1 MKKSVKKIFIVI
13 TMIALMLC
21 CGVTT
26 QAKTKKLKVNAV
38 YTNAKKVRGTTRL
51 KKAKVVAKVGKK
63 TYRTRSNRKGKYTIN
78 IKKKRKKGTKIKVT
92 VYRKKKVYA
101 KKTVKVKTPKLI
113 YSAKEGSTKITGT
126 TLKNAKV
133 VLITSAFG
141 NPKTYGLSDSK
152 GKFSFNVKQISL
164 SDNQTEWKIRVY
176 DKKNKLYAKTTWIKV
191 TPYQWWKKKPFKGHK
206 AAICGVEEDEAY
218 KKVPNQ
224 YTNGFICYVKKGYWA
239 KFFCGTKKNYYTILK
254 GSIKKE
260 IFIFHPEYPLFP
272 HKAGEKQEPIGNRK
286 IKINIYRNRDNKLI
300 DSYSITPRK
309 VKQPGKTDEINY
321 AQFLKDYRKVEKN
334 GKKIVKTIGDYYYNI
349 DKDVPSYG
357 VAYTVGHPGY
367 YYDVSANGV
376 HVKITAL
383 HGATLYITVG
393 AKANF
398 NFPAPSP
405 DKYDVMIKPGK
416 TYKWEGADFKEGELI
431 DQHLMEKIYAY
442 KNGKLV
448 YMEATMDYLIQGY
461 SDNDKWFIMK

>member
-1 MKKSVKKIFIVI
+1 MKKLRKICVI
-13 TMIALMLC
+13 TVMVVLALC
-21 CGVTT
+21 CSTAT

-218 KKVPNQ
+218 KKVPNLLM
-224 YTNGFICYVKKGYWA
+224 YLETECMYMAPMIFTMAMYSAWVIMCAGLLRWTIWATGAARALFIR
-239 KFFCGTKKNYYTILK
+239 
-254 GSIKKE
+254 E
-260 IFIFHPEYPLFP
+260 M
-272 HKAGEKQEPIGNRK
+272 K
-286 IKINIYRNRDNKLI
+286 IR
-300 DSYSITPRK
+300 
-309 VKQPGKTDEINY
+309 
-321 AQFLKDYRKVEKN
+321 
-334 GKKIVKTIGDYYYNI
+334 
-349 DKDVPSYG
+349 
-357 VAYTVGHPGY
+357 
-367 YYDVSANGV
+367 
-376 HVKITAL
+376 
-383 HGATLYITVG
+383 
-393 AKANF
+393 
-398 NFPAPSP
+398 
-405 DKYDVMIKPGK
+405 
-416 TYKWEGADFKEGELI
+416 
-431 DQHLMEKIYAY
+431 
-442 KNGKLV
+442 
-448 YMEATMDYLIQGY
+448 
-461 SDNDKWFIMK
+461 

>member
-26 QAKTKKLKVNAV
+26 QAKAKKLKVNAV

-63 TYRTRSNRKGKYTIN
+63 TYKTRSNRKGKYTIK

-101 KKTVKVKTPKLI
+101 KKNVKVKAVPW
-113 YSAKEGSTKITGT
+113 YM
-126 TLKNAKV
+126 
-133 VLITSAFG
+133 
-141 NPKTYGLSDSK
+141 
-152 GKFSFNVKQISL
+152 
-164 SDNQTEWKIRVY
+164 
-176 DKKNKLYAKTTWIKV
+176 
-191 TPYQWWKKKPFKGHK
+191 KKPFKGHK
-206 AAICGVEEDEAY
+206 AAIGGTGESLG
-218 KKVPNQ
+218 KVPNQ
-224 YTNGFICYVKKGYWA
+224 YDKEFTFYVKKGYQA
-239 KFFCGTKKNYYTILK
+239 IFTYGKYHHSEGGINTGKSGNGQAFDSLTSK
-254 GSIKKE
+254 GKDGV
-260 IFIFHPEYPLFP
+260 
-272 HKAGEKQEPIGNRK
+272 AVGNRK
-286 IKINIYRNRDNKLI
+286 IKIKVYRHEDNKLV

-309 VKQPGKTDEINY
+309 IKQPGKTDEINY
-321 AQFLKDYRKVEKN
+321 TQFLKDYEKVKKT
-334 GKKIVKTIGDYYYNI
+334 GKEIDRSIGDYSYHI
-349 DKDVPSYG
+349 DILGRYG
-357 VAYTVGHPGY
+357 VCYTIGHPGY

-393 AKANF
+393 AKASF
-398 NFPAPSP
+398 NFSEPSP

-431 DQHLMEKIYAY
+431 DNNLCRKVYAY

-448 YMEATMDYLIQGY
+448 YMAANIDYLIQGF
-461 SDNDKWFIMK
+461 SDNDKWIIVN